1 MVLTKE
7 EVKELKKQLIE
18 QVKGLPEDKRKD
30 AEKQIEEMSSEAI
43 EAMVEQQKGRQQ
55 VFRMI
60 ANKEIDSVIV
70 AESNE
75 AIAVL
80 EINPLSRGH
89 TMVIP
94 KEEVS
99 KKENMP
105 KGVVSFAEGIVKK
118 IERSLKSKKVNMVI
132 GEKMGEAVIDLIP
145 VYDKENSGNRGTFS
159 PESPMDI
166 SERSDIINRNIH
178 KEIDGKTE
186 RKRASKEELEQV
198 SKEINTEVIKKA
210 EPEKIKIEKKEEKA
224 ERVKLKRRIP

>member
-1 MVLTKE
+1 MALTKE
-7 EVKELKKQLIE
+7 EVRELKKQLIE
-18 QVKGLPEDKRKD
+18 QVKGMPEDKRRD

-55 VFRMI
+55 IFRMI
-60 ANKEIDSVIV
+60 VNKEIDSMIV

-99 KKENMP
+99 KKEKMP
-105 KGVVSFAEGIVKK
+105 KEVISFAEGIVKK
-118 IERSLKSKKVNMVI
+118 IERNLKSKKVNMVI

-145 VYDKENSGNRGTFS
+145 IYD
-159 PESPMDI
+159 
-166 SERSDIINRNIH
+166 

-186 RKRASKEELEQV
+186 RKHASKEELEEV
-198 SKEINTEVIKKA
+198 NKTINTEVIKKA